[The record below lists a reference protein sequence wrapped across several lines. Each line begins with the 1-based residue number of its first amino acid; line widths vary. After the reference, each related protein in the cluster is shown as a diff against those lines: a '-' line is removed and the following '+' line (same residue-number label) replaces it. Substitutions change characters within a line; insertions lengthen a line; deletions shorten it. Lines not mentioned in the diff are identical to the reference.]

1 MRGLIN
7 HTWSQPLFLCK
18 AHSFPTSQ
26 GWAYFI
32 SGSLGDAWWLEWT
45 VGMISVLV
53 QGWFWQF
60 TSMAHTSC
68 FCLVSS
74 RWMWNC
80 SPGEQ
85 VCISYNCP
93 ANALTAWSI
102 LVVWLFHACQAPFAL
117 SELCLDVHP
126 IWLHSCFSPP
136 VNLNKFMDFCQE
148 IHLWVS

>member
-102 LVVWLFHACQAPFAL
+102 LVVWLFHACQAPFAW